1 MKAAVLHA
9 ANQPLTIEEVAL
21 AKPGSREVLMRT
33 AFAGLCHSD
42 LHFIEGLYPHP
53 TPCVLGHESAGI
65 VEAVGDAVTYVK
77 PGDHVITCLSV
88 FCGTCSQCVTGHPN
102 LCENTE
108 VKMPPGVS
116 RRLSWKGGELMN
128 QFLNLSS
135 FAEEMLVH
143 ENAIVKIDP
152 DIPLDRAALVGCG
165 VMTGVGAVFNAA
177 KVEPGSTVAVIG
189 CGGVGLSAVN
199 GAALAGAERIIAID
213 TVASKLEL
221 ARTMGATDTL
231 NASNAD
237 PVKAIREMT
246 GGGVHYSFEA
256 LGTKTTAEQA
266 FQMLRGGG
274 TATIIGMVPFGVKI
288 ELHGYD
294 FLRDRKFQ
302 GTSMGGNRFR
312 VDMPRLLSL
321 WRQGR
326 LKLDHLISG
335 THQARRDQRR
345 LRRAQIRRAGASAD
359 RFRRTLSRLPSPRR
373 RPAQR
378 PEGDAAA
385 HIGGDREREGQL
397 VAAGEVEDQARRPR
411 AGGRAD
417 AAADRDHAEDGA
429 ELAAR
434 ERGRR
439 SWR

>member
-9 ANQPLTIEEVAL
+9 ANQPLTIEEVTL
-21 AKPGSREVLMRT
+21 TKPGPREVLLRT
-33 AFAGLCHSD
+33 AFTGLCHSD
-42 LHFIEGLYPHP
+42 LHFIEGLYSHP

-108 VKMPPGVS
+108 VKLPPGVS

-135 FAEEMLVH
+135 FAEQMLVH
-143 ENAIVKIDP
+143 ENSMVKIDP

-177 KVEPGSTVAVIG
+177 KVEPGATVAVIG

-213 TVASKLEL
+213 TVPSKLEV
-221 ARTMGATDTL
+221 ARELGATDTL

-237 PVKAIREMT
+237 PVKAVRDMT

-266 FQMLRGGG
+266 FGMLRPGG

-294 FLRDRKFQ
+294 FLRDRKLQ

-335 THQARRDQRR
+335 RLKLDQINEGFAA
-345 LRRAQIRRAGASAD
+345 LKSGAPVRQVID
-359 RFRRTLSRLPSPRR
+359 F
-373 RPAQR
+373 
-378 PEGDAAA
+378 AA
-385 HIGGDREREGQL
+385 
-397 VAAGEVEDQARRPR
+397 
-411 AGGRAD
+411 
-417 AAADRDHAEDGA
+417 
-429 ELAAR
+429 
-434 ERGRR
+434 
-439 SWR
+439 

>member
-1 MKAAVLHA
+1 MKGAVFHA
-9 ANQPLTIEEVAL
+9 PNQPLTIEEVAINR
-21 AKPGSREVLMRT
+21 PGPREVLLRT

-42 LHFIEGLYPHP
+42 LHFMEGLFPIP
-53 TPCVLGHESAGI
+53 TPVVLGHESSA
-65 VEAVGDAVTYVK
+65 VVAAVGEDITYVE
-77 PGDHVITCLSV
+77 PGDHVITCPSV
-88 FCGTCSQCVTGHPN
+88 FCGACPQCLTGHPN

-108 VKMPPGVS
+108 VRLAPGQA
-116 RRLSWKGGELMN
+116 RRMTWKGGELLH
-128 QFLNLSS
+128 QAFNLSC
-135 FAEEMLVH
+135 FAEQMLVH
-143 ENAIVKIDP
+143 ENAMVKIDP

-177 KVEPGSTVAVIG
+177 KVEPGATVAVIG

-213 TVASKLEL
+213 TVPSKLEV
-221 ARTMGATDTL
+221 ARELGATDTL

-237 PVKAIREMT
+237 PVKAVRDMT

-266 FQMLRGGG
+266 FGMLRPGG
-274 TATIIGMVPFGVKI
+274 TATIIGMIPLGVKI

-294 FLRDRKFQ
+294 FLRDRKLQ

-335 THQARRDQRR
+335 KLKLDQ
-345 LRRAQIRRAGASAD
+345 IN
-359 RFRRTLSRLPSPRR
+359 
-373 RPAQR
+373 
-378 PEGDAAA
+378 EGFAALKS
-385 HIGGDREREGQL
+385 GTPVRQL
-397 VAAGEVEDQARRPR
+397 IDFAI
-411 AGGRAD
+411 
-417 AAADRDHAEDGA
+417 
-429 ELAAR
+429 
-434 ERGRR
+434 
-439 SWR
+439 

>member
-9 ANQPLTIEEVAL
+9 PNQPLTIEEVAL
-21 AKPGSREVLMRT
+21 TKPGPREVLLRT

-53 TPCVLGHESAGI
+53 TPCVLGHESAGV
-65 VEAVGDAVTYVK
+65 VEAVGDGVTYVK

-88 FCGTCSQCVTGHPN
+88 FCGTCPQCLTGHPN
-102 LCENTE
+102 LCENTD

-135 FAEEMLVH
+135 FGEEMLVH
-143 ENAIVKIDP
+143 ENSMVKIDP

-177 KVEPGSTVAVIG
+177 KVEPGATVAVIG

-213 TVASKLEL
+213 TQPSKLEIAKEL
-221 ARTMGATDTL
+221 GATDTL

-237 PVKAIREMT
+237 PVQQVRELT

-256 LGTKTTAEQA
+256 LGTKATAEQA
-266 FQMLRGGG
+266 FGMLRPGG

-294 FLRDRKFQ
+294 FLRDRKLQ

-335 THQARRDQRR
+335 RIKLAEINQGFAA
-345 LRRAQIRRAGASAD
+345 LKSATPV
-359 RFRRTLSRLPSPRR
+359 R
-373 RPAQR
+373 
-378 PEGDAAA
+378 
-385 HIGGDREREGQL
+385 QL
-397 VAAGEVEDQARRPR
+397 IDFGV
-411 AGGRAD
+411 
-417 AAADRDHAEDGA
+417 
-429 ELAAR
+429 
-434 ERGRR
+434 
-439 SWR
+439 

>member
-1 MKAAVLHA
+1 MKAAVFHA
-9 ANQPLTIEEVAL
+9 PNQPLTIEEVAINR
-21 AKPGSREVLMRT
+21 PEPREVLLRT

-42 LHFIEGLYPHP
+42 LHFMEGLFPIP
-53 TPCVLGHESAGI
+53 TPVVLGHESSA
-65 VEAVGDAVTYVK
+65 VVAAVGEDITYVE
-77 PGDHVITCLSV
+77 PGDHVITCPSV
-88 FCGTCSQCVTGHPN
+88 FCGACPQCLTGHPN

-108 VKMPPGVS
+108 VRLAPGQA
-116 RRLSWKGGELMN
+116 RRMTWKGGELLH
-128 QFLNLSS
+128 QAFNLSC
-135 FAEEMLVH
+135 FAEQMLVH
-143 ENAIVKIDP
+143 ENAMVKIDP

-177 KVEPGSTVAVIG
+177 KVEPGATVAVIG

-213 TVASKLEL
+213 TVPSKLEV
-221 ARTMGATDTL
+221 ARELGATDTL

-237 PVKAIREMT
+237 PVKAVRDMT

-266 FQMLRGGG
+266 FGMLRPGG
-274 TATIIGMVPFGVKI
+274 TATIIGMIPLGVKI

-294 FLRDRKFQ
+294 FLRDRKLQ

-335 THQARRDQRR
+335 KLKLDQ
-345 LRRAQIRRAGASAD
+345 IN
-359 RFRRTLSRLPSPRR
+359 
-373 RPAQR
+373 
-378 PEGDAAA
+378 EGFAALKS
-385 HIGGDREREGQL
+385 GTPVRQL
-397 VAAGEVEDQARRPR
+397 IDFAI
-411 AGGRAD
+411 
-417 AAADRDHAEDGA
+417 
-429 ELAAR
+429 
-434 ERGRR
+434 
-439 SWR
+439 

>member
-21 AKPGSREVLMRT
+21 TKPGSRDVLLRT

-42 LHFIEGLYPHP
+42 LHFIKGLYPHP

-88 FCGTCSQCVTGHPN
+88 FCGTCPQCVTGHPN

-143 ENAIVKIDP
+143 ENAMVKIDP

-177 KVEPGSTVAVIG
+177 KVEPGATVAVIG

-221 ARTMGATDTL
+221 AKTLGATDTL
-231 NASNAD
+231 NASNID
-237 PVKAIREMT
+237 PVKAIRDMT

-256 LGTKTTAEQA
+256 LGTKATAEQA
-266 FQMLRGGG
+266 FGMLRPGG
-274 TATIIGMVPFGVKI
+274 TATIIGMVPLGVKI
-288 ELHGYD
+288 ELHGFD
-294 FLRDRKFQ
+294 FLRDRKLQ

-335 THQARRDQRR
+335 RIKLGEINEGFAA
-345 LRRAQIRRAGASAD
+345 LKSGAPVRQLID
-359 RFRRTLSRLPSPRR
+359 F
-373 RPAQR
+373 
-378 PEGDAAA
+378 AA
-385 HIGGDREREGQL
+385 
-397 VAAGEVEDQARRPR
+397 
-411 AGGRAD
+411 
-417 AAADRDHAEDGA
+417 
-429 ELAAR
+429 
-434 ERGRR
+434 
-439 SWR
+439 